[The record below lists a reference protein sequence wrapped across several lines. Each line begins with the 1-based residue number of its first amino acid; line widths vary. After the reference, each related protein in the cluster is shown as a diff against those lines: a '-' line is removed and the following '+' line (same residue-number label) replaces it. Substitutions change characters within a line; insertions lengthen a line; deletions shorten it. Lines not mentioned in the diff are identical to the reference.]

1 MGFDDI
7 MGEESAADIMAPL
20 EEEEHHHMSPGQ
32 SLDTDQD
39 GDIISDIERI
49 QRALTGDSKDV
60 TGSLNYR

>member
-1 MGFDDI
+1 

-32 SLDTDQD
+32 SLDTDEE

-49 QRALTGDSKDV
+49 QRALTGNSKDV
-60 TGSLNYR
+60 TGALNYL

>member
-1 MGFDDI
+1 MGFEDI
-7 MGEESAADIMAPL
+7 MGEEIAADMAPL

-32 SLDTDQD
+32 SLETEEE

-60 TGSLNYR
+60 TGSLNYL

>member
-7 MGEESAADIMAPL
+7 MGEESPAAIMAPL

-32 SLDTDQD
+32 PLDTDEE

-49 QRALTGDSKDV
+49 QRALTGESGILRV
-60 TGSLNYR
+60 SLKHL